1 MNEEKT
7 IQVFCV
13 EEQCETPHQLDIDG
27 NGELVVT
34 CTSNIGTEDA
44 PAICGRFLKF
54 PKGITSEELKI
65 QIQSH
70 KESNQ
75 GQISVRQIEAQKEEL
90 LKGLVD
96 SI

>member
-13 EEQCETPHQLDIDG
+13 NEQTETPHRLDIDG

-34 CTSNIGTEDA
+34 CTSNIGTEET
-44 PAICGRFLKF
+44 PATCGRFLKF
-54 PKGITSEELKI
+54 PKGITSEELKVRL
-65 QIQSH
+65 QAH
-70 KESNQ
+70 KESNH
-75 GQISVRQIEAQKEEL
+75 GQVSVQQIEAQKEEL